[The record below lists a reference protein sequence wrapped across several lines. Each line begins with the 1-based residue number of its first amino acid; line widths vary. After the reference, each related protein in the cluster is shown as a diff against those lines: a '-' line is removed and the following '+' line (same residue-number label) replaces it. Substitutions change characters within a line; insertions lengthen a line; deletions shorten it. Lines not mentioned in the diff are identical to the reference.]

1 MTLETKAVLEGNIMD
16 KDATKTAVG
25 IVQSQS
31 NQFMLASQRGQ

>member
-1 MTLETKAVLEGNIMD
+1 VTLETKAVLEGNIMD

-31 NQFMLASQRGQ
+31 NQSMLASQRGQ